1 MHTLVCNIIS
11 SVREDD
17 SPEYVIRSETFTAK
31 LLFAEE
37 VSLFFLQTA
46 YKEDKMFL
54 INVLILVIGFIALIK
69 GADFFVDGSAALAK
83 NFRVPGLII
92 GLTIVALGTSAPE
105 FAVSTS
111 AALQGSNE
119 IALSNVVGSNI
130 FNLLC
135 VLGVCAFIHP
145 VPVDKGILRRDFPVS
160 ILSTIFVLIATST
173 TTIFTGH
180 LFVIGM
186 EEDAGSVSRVT
197 GAILVA
203 LFISYIC
210 YLIYDAKKH
219 PEKEDETKNQ
229 PVWECLLLIVI
240 GLMLIVGGGQA
251 VVYSAKNIA
260 RFVGMTETL
269 IGLTIV
275 AVGTSLP
282 ELVTS
287 IVAARKG
294 ETGLAVGN
302 VIGSNIFNLMFI
314 LGLSAVIHPVTV
326 NLASVYDMA
335 ILTVVS
341 VLIFFFSLTSKTI
354 KRAEGI
360 IMLAIYIANVAFAI
374 IR

>member
-1 MHTLVCNIIS
+1 
-11 SVREDD
+11 
-17 SPEYVIRSETFTAK
+17 
-31 LLFAEE
+31 
-37 VSLFFLQTA
+37 
-46 YKEDKMFL
+46 MFL

-105 FAVSTS
+105 LAVSTS

-180 LFVIGM
+180 LFEIGM

-197 GAILVA
+197 GAILVV

-229 PVWECLLLIVI
+229 PIGKCLLLIVI

-260 RFVGMTETL
+260 RFIGMTETL

-341 VLIFFFSLTSKTI
+341 VLIFFFSLTSKKI
-354 KRAEGI
+354 KRTEGI
-360 IMLAIYIANVAFAI
+360 IMLAIYIADVVFAI